1 MDAALT
7 SPFYSSLSFESLLP
21 GLFKARPHE
30 PEAQNPRP
38 PVGDAASSWSRSA
51 DLATGGGPPSS
62 LTTPGAGQ
70 GMAKKRNGQRQSKHA
85 KLKGKNTKAPSTKRQ
100 PGSTV
105 TAPRP
110 PPHARTSLDPAAA
123 DTEMGGPFQQAG
135 VPLQP
140 APHAPKTA
148 HRELPRVEL
157 EKLRGGD
164 HGASAYSSAASSFH
178 DGYYH
183 HAGPYGEDDEAHLH
197 PADRKHAVEQDDD
210 EDDNLSDSFSD
221 SPSFVYTDDD
231 DDDASD
237 ELDDDEDDGEYDSSS
252 GEDGVGG
259 TKKLDESDERRPFPD
274 PRLAKQQKYLR
285 RTDSDGKSSS
295 THVDS
300 DHAPRAE
307 AYIESAVA
315 TPVTPRSPASP
326 AHFLPP
332 SYFAAQQHQPVA
344 PSSTMAKASASHATV
359 HYAPVSGATY
369 DDSSAA
375 AAGYAS
381 DLDGFDPLDGPYP
394 RGRSKHPRLLWRSA
408 LDPGALAVLD
418 AHHERL
424 RGGPLPRL
432 ALELVDVRL
441 SASGVDREREHA
453 PGLEDEEVQ
462 ERVRR
467 ARRRDAGARRRTWSQ
482 AGRQWSR
489 EMESIGL

>member
-1 MDAALT
+1 
-7 SPFYSSLSFESLLP
+7 
-21 GLFKARPHE
+21 
-30 PEAQNPRP
+30 
-38 PVGDAASSWSRSA
+38 
-51 DLATGGGPPSS
+51 
-62 LTTPGAGQ
+62 
-70 GMAKKRNGQRQSKHA
+70 MAKKRNGQRKHA
-85 KLKGKNTKAPSTKRQ
+85 KLKGKSTKAATSSTKR
-100 PGSTV
+100 PPTV
-105 TAPRP
+105 TKATAPPP
-110 PPHARTSLDPAAA
+110 PPHAIADTSLDPAA
-123 DTEMGGPFQQAG
+123 DTEMGGPFHQAA

-183 HAGPYGEDDEAHLH
+183 HDGPYVDEDQDEARVH
-197 PADRKHAVEQDDD
+197 PADRKHAAAVEDDD

-231 DDDASD
+231 DDASD
-237 ELDDDEDDGEYDSSS
+237 ELDDDDDDEGEYDSSDVD
-252 GEDGVGG
+252 DGGG
-259 TKKLDESDERRPFPD
+259 ATKKLDESDERRPFPD
-274 PRLAKQQKYLR
+274 PRLAKQHKYLR
-285 RTDSDGKSSS
+285 RTDSDAKSSS

-307 AYIESAVA
+307 AYIESAVP

-326 AHFLPP
+326 SDLLPP
-332 SYFAAQQHQPVA
+332 SYHTAQQPV
-344 PSSTMAKASASHATV
+344 PSSSSMAKASASHATV

-369 DDSSAA
+369 DDSAAA

-467 ARRRDAGARRRTWSQ
+467 ARRRDAAGARRRTWSQ

>member
-21 GLFKARPHE
+21 GLFKARPLG
-30 PEAQNPRP
+30 EAQTPRT
-38 PVGDAASSWSRSA
+38 PVAASSSPRSRSG
-51 DLATGGGPPSS
+51 DQLSTGGAPSS
-62 LTTPGAGQ
+62 STTPGAGE
-70 GMAKKRNGQRQSKHA
+70 GMAKKRNGQRKHA
-85 KLKGKNTKAPSTKRQ
+85 KLKGKHTKAPTQSAKRAVTKAA
-100 PGSTV
+100 
-105 TAPRP
+105 APPPPP
-110 PPHARTSLDPAAA
+110 PPHADAAAA
-123 DTEMGGPFQQAG
+123 DDTDMGGPFHQAS

-183 HAGPYGEDDEAHLH
+183 HDGPYVDEDEHEARVH
-197 PADRKHAVEQDDD
+197 PADRKRAAVDDD

-231 DDDASD
+231 DDASD
-237 ELDDDEDDGEYDSSS
+237 ELDEDDDDAEYDSSDV
-252 GEDGVGG
+252 EDGNGA

-274 PRLAKQQKYLR
+274 PRLAKQHKYLR
-285 RTDSDGKSSS
+285 RTDSDTKSSS

-300 DHAPRAE
+300 DHGPRAE
-307 AYIESAVA
+307 AYIESAVP
-315 TPVTPRSPASP
+315 TPVEPRSPASP
-326 AHFLPP
+326 SHLLPP
-332 SYFAAQQHQPVA
+332 SYLSATAAHQPV
-344 PSSTMAKASASHATV
+344 PSSSNLAKASASHATV

-369 DDSSAA
+369 DDSAAA

-467 ARRRDAGARRRTWSQ
+467 ARRRDAGPKRRTWSQ

>member
-1 MDAALT
+1 VT
-7 SPFYSSLSFESLLP
+7 
-21 GLFKARPHE
+21 
-30 PEAQNPRP
+30 
-38 PVGDAASSWSRSA
+38 
-51 DLATGGGPPSS
+51 
-62 LTTPGAGQ
+62 GAGLPLLLSPLRTDSHHHRRSQ
-70 GMAKKRNGQRQSKHA
+70 GKT
-85 KLKGKNTKAPSTKRQ
+85 TKQTQRQ
-100 PGSTV
+100 PGTAV
-105 TAPRP
+105 TKATAPTP

-123 DTEMGGPFQQAG
+123 DTEMGGPFHQAG

-157 EKLRGGD
+157 ERLRGGD

-183 HAGPYGEDDEAHLH
+183 HAGPYDDDAEAHIH
-197 PADRKHAVEQDDD
+197 PADRKHPAEVDDD

-231 DDDASD
+231 DDASD
-237 ELDDDEDDGEYDSSS
+237 ELDDDDDDDEGGYDSSDV
-252 GEDGVGG
+252 E

-307 AYIESAVA
+307 AYIESAVP

-326 AHFLPP
+326 SHFLPP
-332 SYFAAQQHQPVA
+332 SYLAAQQQPI
-344 PSSTMAKASASHATV
+344 PSSSSIAKASASHATV

-369 DDSSAA
+369 DDSAAA
-375 AAGYAS
+375 AAGYDP

-467 ARRRDAGARRRTWSQ
+467 SRMRDAGTRRRTWSQ

-489 EMESIGL
+489 EMERIGL